1 MLISKES
8 VSTAELQQH
17 LDRLARQ
24 STLNRKEQVAEQL
37 GDASRVMGYDFCLWW
52 DGCYYCR
59 CSQGSW
65 EQITCFA

>member
-8 VSTAELQQH
+8 TLNDELQLH

-24 STLNRKEQVAEQL
+24 STLNRKEEVAEQL

-59 CSQGSW
+59 GAKGSW
-65 EQITCFA
+65 EQITCLA